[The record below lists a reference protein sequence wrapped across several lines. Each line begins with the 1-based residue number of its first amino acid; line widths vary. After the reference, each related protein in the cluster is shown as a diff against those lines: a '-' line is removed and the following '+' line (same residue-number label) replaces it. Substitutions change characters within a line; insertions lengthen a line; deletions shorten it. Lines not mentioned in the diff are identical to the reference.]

1 MQQNIRITSKTPIFL
16 LPGPS
21 VTKPP
26 PIVEWDN
33 TIPADAELFLL
44 CSLCAVLCVMSP
56 SEIGLRTPNTCTP
69 T

>member
-1 MQQNIRITSKTPIFL
+1 MQQNVRITSKTPIFL

-26 PIVEWDN
+26 ANAEWDN
-33 TIPADAELFLL
+33 SIPAEAEFFLL
-44 CSLCAVLCVMSP
+44 CPVCAVPCVMSP
-56 SEIGLRTPNTCTP
+56 SENGLRTPNTCTA